1 MWGTVPFLMQLRRA
15 GTRSPSC
22 FPPQSFVF
30 PLVFP
35 GWEVSF
41 PESTFTF
48 GLGLSLGQ
56 CCTRHSASIVFVFIG
71 LASLFAPLTDRAAAV
86 AAAPPPPP
94 PPSEPSP
101 PSPPPRSSRT
111 ADVSEER
118 RDPGTPRRER
128 RRRSAPRRR
137 GSSCRN
143 RGNRPRNRFLR
154 VDDTPTDPRTRR
166 RVRRR
171 A

>member
-48 GLGLSLGQ
+48 SLGLSLGQ

-71 LASLFAPLTDRAAAV
+71 LASLFAPLKDRAAA
-86 AAAPPPPP
+86 AALPPPPP
-94 PPSEPSP
+94 PPSGPSP

-128 RRRSAPRRR
+128 RRRRAPRRR